1 MNFLVGILVCV
12 LGFLLGKK
20 SANDEILK
28 YRQQSVE
35 SEIKAARVNMVIRSY
50 RNQLLREE
58 TRLRALPEEKQNNNA
73 LEYIDNKA
81 KLQLIRQIEED
92 VANEM

>member
-1 MNFLVGILVCV
+1 MNFLVGILVCI

-28 YRQQSVE
+28 YYQQSVE

-58 TRLRALPEEKQNNNA
+58 TKIRALSKSKQEMNA
-73 LEYIDNKA
+73 LNYIDVKA
-81 KLQLIRQIEED
+81 KLELIRKIEED

>member
-1 MNFLVGILVCV
+1 MNFLIGILVCI

-28 YRQQSVE
+28 YYQQSVE
-35 SEIKAARVNMVIRSY
+35 SEKKAARVNMVIRSY

-58 TRLRALPEEKQNNNA
+58 TKIRALSKSKQ
-73 LEYIDNKA
+73 
-81 KLQLIRQIEED
+81 
-92 VANEM
+92 